1 MQLPAVR
8 EPHLQMRTAEAGRSH
23 RRHRIC
29 LWGVQTHPGLLSPL
43 RGATSVRAECHAVS
57 WAGATRGTELGCQQ
71 PPPHWLGTSGAA
83 GAGTPSAA
91 AWGVHVSMPRAEPPA
106 ACCAPQTRRTDSA
119 TALLQGVG
127 RLAAARGACWEASC
141 ELGIEGEAGP
151 GQAET

>member
-1 MQLPAVR
+1 
-8 EPHLQMRTAEAGRSH
+8 MRTAEAGGSH

-29 LWGVQTHPGLLSPL
+29 LCVQGRSDPPGSSVSTP
-43 RGATSVRAECHAVS
+43 RGHECESRVS
-57 WAGATRGTELGCQQ
+57 RRELGGSHEGHRARL
-71 PPPHWLGTSGAA
+71 PAAPPHWLGTSGAA

-91 AWGVHVSMPRAEPPA
+91 ARGVHVSTPRAEPPA

-127 RLAAARGACWEASC
+127 RLAVAREACREASC
-141 ELGIEGEAGP
+141 ELGVEGEAGP